1 MKRMNQRVTLKW
13 MSAREA
19 SFFELRQSWLAIGGM
34 LLSLTLRVNFAAAQ
48 SGSLFRSETESD
60 VRTPEQLAMPQ
71 RLPGPVSPNGD
82 QPVLPPVTFGNG
94 IPLQAASFTYQAPA
108 SLRRLNIHDIVSIR
122 VDELATASMLGN
134 AQSRKNGSYDARLSD
149 WLDWVSFDT
158 IKPAPMTGGDPR
170 VAGQTNE
177 TYRAQSNLQTREQ
190 LTFNIAAEIA
200 DIRPNGTIVL
210 SARKTLRL
218 NDNVMKIS
226 FSGVCRSQDIGPDN
240 TVLSRN
246 VFDTH
251 VDKQEDGQVRDGYSR
266 GFVAKWFAR
275 FKPF

>member
-1 MKRMNQRVTLKW
+1 MKRLTRKLTCNHGLRITTLSCLTSKGAQAILCSLLAVSNPKW
-13 MSAREA
+13 TS
-19 SFFELRQSWLAIGGM
+19 
-34 LLSLTLRVNFAAAQ
+34 AQ
-48 SGSLFRSETESD
+48 SGSLLRQDTDQSPKL
-60 VRTPEQLAMPQ
+60 PEQLALPPRVPMP
-71 RLPGPVSPNGD
+71 GTPNPA
-82 QPVLPPVTFGNG
+82 QPVLPPPLAFNDG
-94 IPLQAASFTYQAPA
+94 IPLQATSFTYQAPA
-108 SLRRLNIHDIVSIR
+108 SLRKLNIHDIVSIR
-122 VDELATASMLGN
+122 VDELATATMLGN
-134 AQSRKNGSYDARLSD
+134 VQSRKNGAYDARLSD

-170 VAGQTNE
+170 VAGQSNE

-190 LTFNIAAEIA
+190 MTFNIAAEIA

-246 VFDTH
+246 VFDTQ
-251 VDKQEDGQVRDGYSR
+251 VVKDEEGQVRDGYSR

>member
-1 MKRMNQRVTLKW
+1 
-13 MSAREA
+13 
-19 SFFELRQSWLAIGGM
+19 M
-34 LLSLTLRVNFAAAQ
+34 LISLLVCNNFVAAQ
-48 SGSLFRSETESD
+48 SGSLFRQGADTD
-60 VRTPEQLAMPQ
+60 ARVPEPLAPPP
-71 RLPGPVSPNGD
+71 RLPGQVMPEVGQPISP
-82 QPVLPPVTFGNG
+82 PLTYSNG
-94 IPLQAASFTYQAPA
+94 IPLQAASFTYQAPT
-108 SLRRLNIHDIVSIR
+108 SLRKLNIHDIVSIR
-122 VDELATASMLGN
+122 VDELATASALGN
-134 AQSRKNGSYDARLSD
+134 AQSRKNGAYDARLSD

-170 VAGQTNE
+170 VAGQSNE

-210 SARKTLRL
+210 SARKTLKL

-246 VFDTH
+246 VFDTNI
-251 VDKQEDGQVRDGYSR
+251 VKNEEGQVRDGYSR
-266 GFVAKWFAR
+266 GFIASWFAR

>member
-1 MKRMNQRVTLKW
+1 MPEVGQPI
-13 MSAREA
+13 SPP
-19 SFFELRQSWLAIGGM
+19 
-34 LLSLTLRVNFAAAQ
+34 LTY
-48 SGSLFRSETESD
+48 S
-60 VRTPEQLAMPQ
+60 
-71 RLPGPVSPNGD
+71 
-82 QPVLPPVTFGNG
+82 NG
-94 IPLQAASFTYQAPA
+94 IPLQAASFTYQAPT
-108 SLRRLNIHDIVSIR
+108 SLRKLNIHDIVSIR
-122 VDELATASMLGN
+122 VDELATASALGN
-134 AQSRKNGSYDARLSD
+134 AQSRKNGAYDARLSD

-170 VAGQTNE
+170 VAGQSNE

-210 SARKTLRL
+210 SARKTLKL

-246 VFDTH
+246 VFDTNI
-251 VDKQEDGQVRDGYSR
+251 VKNEEGQVRDGYSR
-266 GFVAKWFAR
+266 GFIASWFAR